1 MAAALRFDD
10 PARQSQMVFRAV
22 MTAMS
27 RPGRIEAIATLHA
40 RGSPPRLHGRDR
52 AGAVRFRDAGLA
64 RSSLACGCRR
74 CGMVPVSDGQRRLW
88 SDRTKRRSP
97 LWSTPTRPLSST
109 VLVLGTEEYPER
121 STTLVLNVDRLSD
134 EGGFSLIGPGVK
146 GAARLGVHPV
156 RPGLI
161 AERAGLFELFPRGV
175 DLIFVCGARI
185 AALPRTTIVEG

>member
-1 MAAALRFDD
+1 MASALRFDD
-10 PARQSQMVFRAV
+10 PAHQSQMVFRAV

-40 RGSPPRLHGRDR
+40 RGPLPGCMAEIALALCDFETPVWLDPALHAAAGVVEWFRFQTGSPIVERPDE
-52 AGAVRFRDAGLA
+52 AAFAFVVDPDAAPELD
-64 RSSLACGCRR
+64 SLG
-74 CGMVPVSDGQRRLW
+74 V
-88 SDRTKRRSP
+88 
-97 LWSTPTRPLSST
+97 
-109 VLVLGTEEYPER
+109 GTEEYPER